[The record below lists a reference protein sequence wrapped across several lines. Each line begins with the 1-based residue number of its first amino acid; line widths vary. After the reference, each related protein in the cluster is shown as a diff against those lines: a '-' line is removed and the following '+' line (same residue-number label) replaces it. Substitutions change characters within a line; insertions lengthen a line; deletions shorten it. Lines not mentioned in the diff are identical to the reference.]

1 MVEEAVEASKFDVD
15 FKFSLAGT
23 REGKT
28 ILRCFQC
35 GICTSGCPHSDIL
48 DIKPHQMAKM
58 ALLGMKEELISCEAI
73 WVCSSCFMCSERCPQ
88 GVDLGSVVFA
98 LRNIAVDE
106 GRIPEGIKS
115 VGIGVFN
122 TGRLV
127 RVTSLRERER
137 AALGL
142 PETPPV
148 DVETIQ
154 RLLRET
160 RIDDL
165 IVE

>member
-1 MVEEAVEASKFDVD
+1 
-15 FKFSLAGT
+15 
-23 REGKT
+23 
-28 ILRCFQC
+28 
-35 GICTSGCPHSDIL
+35 
-48 DIKPHQMAKM
+48 
-58 ALLGMKEELISCEAI
+58 
-73 WVCSSCFMCSERCPQ
+73 
-88 GVDLGSVVFA
+88 DLGSVVFA